1 MWFMDKSS
9 IRKLHENALRC
20 RQLAESASDANVAE
34 VLRETAAD
42 IEAAIPILQEF
53 LCRNSEVAS
62 TQQ

>member
-1 MWFMDKSS
+1 MDKSS

-20 RQLAESASDANVAE
+20 RQLADSASDPGVAE

-42 IEAAIPILQEF
+42 IDAAIPILEEF

-62 TQQ
+62 THE